1 MANRQRL
8 LVGAVGLAAFG
19 LRCLYVFQSTDS
31 PFFDFPQ
38 VDAKTYTDTAIRLAD
53 GQWQGDPE
61 PFWQPPL
68 YPYFLGLV
76 FWISSPGYYLPRL
89 IQAGLGALNCVLVY
103 LLGRRIFSPS
113 LGLAAA
119 GLAAVYGPF
128 LFFDA
133 EFLPPALALFLDLL
147 LLLSLPWAVAAG
159 RYWRLLVPGLLL
171 GLSALCVSNI
181 LLFVPFVLLWIF
193 WQRSATISG
202 HPLPLLPQR
211 LLRPLLFLVGALL
224 IIAPV
229 SLRNY
234 LVGHDYVLISS
245 NAGINFYIGNNADY
259 EKTVRIQPGPEWR
272 ALVARPGNEAGLT
285 QPSQKSRFFLNQGL
299 EFIRQHPGAYVRLLL
314 DKLHLFW
321 HGYEIGRNQDLYYA
335 RYFSSLLSL
344 LLWESWIA
352 FPFGLLAP
360 LALVGIGLG
369 WKRGIWRQPGP
380 ALLLLFLLSYAL
392 SVILF
397 FVSARY
403 RLPVVPVLL
412 LFAVWGV
419 RELYVLGQERRT
431 RLLVGVGAA
440 GAVLL
445 VGANWRLGDVAM
457 VGEATTQYQLGVVWQ
472 QKGLAANAMT
482 AYQQALSLD
491 PDLHEPRFNLG
502 SLYARQG
509 RYQRAIAE
517 YRKFIEHFP
526 EHPEARYSLGNVLL
540 RIERYDEAL
549 TQYQRLL
556 EEEDAEVDRA
566 DIQGLVAYTC
576 IQLGRL
582 EQANQVY
589 RALLEER
596 PDLLEPRYQSGL
608 VYETREMSA
617 QARREY
623 REILRLDSTHTQ
635 ARYRLALMLL
645 LEGEAEEGK
654 AHLRRLLLQEPA
666 SVQARWHL
674 ATRYVIE
681 HRGSEALEQAE
692 AILKIDPTHIKA
704 NWLAGHMTYLVKG
717 DTLDGL
723 AKLDLSSKYAIEA
736 QAKEMAAALKE
747 GFKNMMTR

>member
-19 LRCLYVFQSTDS
+19 LRYLYVFQSTDS

-133 EFLPPALALFLDLL
+133 ELLPSAVALFLNLS

-193 WQRSATISG
+193 WQS

-224 IIAPV
+224 VIAPV

-234 LVGHDYVLISS
+234 IVGHDTVLISS
-245 NAGINFYIGNNADY
+245 NAGINFYIGNNANY
-259 EKTVRIQPGPEWR
+259 EQTVRIQPGPEWT
-272 ALVARPGNEAGLT
+272 ALVARPWNEAGLT
-285 QPSQKSRFFLNQGL
+285 RPSQKSRFFFSQSV
-299 EFIRQHPGAYVRLLL
+299 EFIRQDPGANVRLLL
-314 DKLHLFW
+314 HKLYLFW
-321 HGYEIGRNQDLYYA
+321 HGYEIGRNQDLYWA
-335 RYFSSLLSL
+335 RQFSSLLSL
-344 LLWESWIA
+344 LLWEYWIA

-369 WKRGIWRQPGP
+369 WRRGIWRQPGP

-397 FVSARY
+397 FVSSRY

-419 RELYVLGQERRT
+419 RELYVLAQERRT
-431 RLLVGVGAA
+431 GLLVGVGAA

-457 VGEATTQYQLGVVWQ
+457 VGEATTHYQLGVVWQ
-472 QKGLAANAMT
+472 QKGLAANAIA
-482 AYQQALSLD
+482 AYQKALSLD

-540 RIERYDEAL
+540 KTQDYDEAL
-549 TQYQRLL
+549 TQYERLL
-556 EEEDAEVDRA
+556 AAEDAEVDRA

-582 EQANQVY
+582 EQATQVY
-589 RALLEER
+589 RALLQER

-608 VYETREMSA
+608 VYESREMSA

-635 ARYRLALMLL
+635 GRYRLALILL
-645 LEGEAEEGK
+645 REGEAEEGK
-654 AHLRRLLLQEPA
+654 AHLRRVLLQEPA

-674 ATRYVIE
+674 ATQYVIE
-681 HRGSEALEQAE
+681 HRGTEALEQIE

-704 NWLAGHMTYLVKG
+704 NWLAGHLSYIVEG
-717 DTLDGL
+717 DTLGGL
-723 AKLDLSSKYAIEA
+723 AKLDVYIKYETEA
-736 QAKEMAAALKE
+736 RAKEIGAALKE
-747 GFKNMMTR
+747 GFKNKMPR

>member
-1 MANRQRL
+1 MPNKQRL
-8 LVGAVGLAAFG
+8 LVGSLGIAAFG

-38 VDAKTYTDTAIRLAD
+38 VDAKTYTDTAIRMAEE
-53 GQWQGDPE
+53 GQWQGESE

-76 FWISSPGYYLPRL
+76 FWIFSPGYFIPRL
-89 IQAGLGALNCVLVY
+89 IQASLGALNCILIY

-133 EFLPPALALFLDLL
+133 EFLPPTVALFLDLI

-159 RYWRLLVPGLLL
+159 YWRLLVPGLLL
-171 GLSALCVSNI
+171 GFSALCVANI
-181 LLFVPFVLLWIF
+181 LLFLPFVLLWIF
-193 WQRSATISG
+193 WQS
-202 HPLPLLPQR
+202 HPLPLPQR
-211 LLRPLLFLVGALL
+211 LLRPPLLLVGALL

-234 LVGHDYVLISS
+234 LVGHDWVLISS
-245 NAGINFYIGNNADY
+245 NAGINFYIGNNAEY

-272 ALVARPGNEAGLT
+272 ALVARPWNEAGLT
-285 QPSQKSRFFLNQGL
+285 RPAQKSRFFFSQGL
-299 EFIRQHPGAYVRLLL
+299 EFIRQHPGDYVHLLL
-314 DKLHLFW
+314 HKLYLFW

-335 RYFSSLLSL
+335 RHFSSLLSL
-344 LLWESWIA
+344 LLWQSWIA

-369 WKRGIWRQPGP
+369 WKGGIWRQPGP
-380 ALLLLFLLSYAL
+380 SLLLLFLLSYAL

-397 FVSARY
+397 FVSSRY

-419 RELYVLGQERRT
+419 RELYLLAQERRT
-431 RLLVGVGAA
+431 GLLMGLGAA

-445 VGANWRLGDVAM
+445 VGSNWRLSDIAM
-457 VGEATTQYQLGVVWQ
+457 VGEATIQYRLGLVWQ
-472 QKGLAANAMT
+472 QKGLAANAIA
-482 AYQQALSLD
+482 AYQKALSLD
-491 PDLHEPRFNLG
+491 PVQHEPRFNLG

-526 EHPEARYSLGNVLL
+526 EHPEARYSLGNILL
-540 RIERYDEAL
+540 KTERYDEAL
-549 TQYQRLL
+549 TQYERLL
-556 EEEDAEVDRA
+556 AEEDAEVDRA
-566 DIQGLVAYTC
+566 DIQGLLAYTC
-576 IQLGRL
+576 VRLGRL
-582 EQANQVY
+582 EQATQVY
-589 RALLEER
+589 RALLQER

-608 VYETREMSA
+608 VYETREMGA
-617 QARREY
+617 EARQEY
-623 REILRLDSTHTQ
+623 REILGLDSTHTQ
-635 ARYRLALMLL
+635 ARYRLALILL
-645 LEGEAEEGK
+645 REGEAKEGK
-654 AHLRRLLLQEPA
+654 AHLRRFLLQEPA
-666 SVQARWHL
+666 SVRARWHL
-674 ATRYVIE
+674 ATQYVIE
-681 HRGSEALEQAE
+681 HRGREALEQLE
-692 AILKIDPTHIKA
+692 AILKIDPTHIEA
-704 NWLAGHMTYLVKG
+704 NRLAGHLTYLVKG
-717 DTLDGL
+717 DTLGGL
-723 AKLDLSSKYAIEA
+723 AKLDLSTKYAIEA
-736 QAKEMAAALKE
+736 RAKEIGAALKE